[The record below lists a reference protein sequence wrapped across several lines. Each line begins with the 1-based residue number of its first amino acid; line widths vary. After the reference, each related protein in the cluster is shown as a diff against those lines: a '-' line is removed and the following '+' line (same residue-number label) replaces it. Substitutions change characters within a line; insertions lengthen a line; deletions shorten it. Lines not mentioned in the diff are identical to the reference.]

1 MKKILLSVAF
11 VLSLPAFAFAQ
22 IASTT
27 LVVPTNFTGDILAQ
41 ASALFGSFEGYI
53 TLIIGV
59 LLALVAIE
67 FLINAFHK

>member
-1 MKKILLSVAF
+1 MKKILLSAVF
-11 VLSLPAFAFAQ
+11 VLSLPIFAFAQ
-22 IASTT
+22 VASSTI
-27 LVVPTNFTGDILAQ
+27 VVPTNFTSEILAQ
-41 ASALFGSFEGYI
+41 ASALFNSFEGYI